1 MGTKEQ
7 LESSLKEAMKSGDD
21 LRKRTLRLA
30 LSSIRL
36 VEIEARGSSSDKP
49 LEESQVQA
57 ILQKEV
63 KSRQESIVDAERA
76 NRPDLVE
83 ASRQEMS
90 VLEEFLPKQLSSEA
104 LEELARQAI
113 ADVGATTPKEMG
125 LVMKTLMPRLQG
137 RASGEQASQTVKK
150 LLGG

>member
-36 VEIEARGSSSDKP
+36 AEIEARGSSDKP

-76 NRPDLVE
+76 NRPDLIE

-113 ADVGATTPKEMG
+113 ADVGATSPKEMG

-137 RASGEQASQTVKK
+137 RASGDQASQTVKK
-150 LLGG
+150 LLSG